1 MQPID
6 THARKVIAADRFERL
21 RLDAERPRGSAGS
34 PRVRFGRLLIAAGLR
49 FAPDALPVSRAGA
62 APSSP
67 GRVRAA
73 RPG

>member
-1 MQPID
+1 MQPTD
-6 THARKVIAADRFERL
+6 THARKVIAADRLERL

-34 PRVRFGRLLIAAGLR
+34 PRVRIGRLLIATGLR

-67 GRVRAA
+67 GCAPA
-73 RPG
+73 TRPG